1 MSKGNMMAQKRLL
14 VVEDDP
20 DGQEMITT
28 MLQHLRFEVDP
39 AGDAEEAGQKLFANG
54 SKYDAII
61 IDLAL
66 PGKDGWEL
74 LNEIIGNPKTSAIPC
89 IAVTAHHTSK
99 LREET
104 IRAGFVAYFPKPID
118 ATALGRQLDQ
128 IL

>member
-1 MSKGNMMAQKRLL
+1 MPQKRIL

-20 DGQEMITT
+20 DGQEMLAT
-28 MLQHLRFEVDP
+28 MLRHLQYDVDTVI
-39 AGDAEEAGQKLFANG
+39 DAEEAAEVLFETN
-54 SKYDAII
+54 SIYNAII

-74 LNEIIGNPKTSAIPC
+74 LAEIIKNPHTREIPC

-99 LREET
+99 LREDT

-118 ATALGRQLDQ
+118 ATALGRQLASL
-128 IL
+128 I

>member
-1 MSKGNMMAQKRLL
+1 MTRKHIL

-28 MLQHLRFEVDP
+28 MLQHLQFDVDT
-39 AGDAEEAGQKLFANG
+39 ADDAESAGQALFRAKNP
-54 SKYDAII
+54 YNAII

-74 LNEIIGNPKTSAIPC
+74 LNEIIENPDTRDIPC
-89 IAVTAHHTSK
+89 VAVTAHHTSK

-118 ATALGRQLDQ
+118 AINLARQLDQ
-128 IL
+128 LV

>member
-1 MSKGNMMAQKRLL
+1 MSRNRIL

-28 MLQHLRFEVDP
+28 MLQHLQFDVVAAD
-39 AGDAEEAGQKLFANG
+39 DAEDAADILFG
-54 SKYDAII
+54 SGSIFDAVI

-74 LNEIIGNPKTSAIPC
+74 LTEIIEHPDTSHTPC

-118 ATALGRQLDQ
+118 ATVLGRQLDSL
-128 IL
+128 I

>member
-1 MSKGNMMAQKRLL
+1 VTQKRIL

-28 MLQHLRFEVDP
+28 MLQHLQFTVDS
-39 AGDAEEAGQKLFANG
+39 ADDAEQANQLLSNAGSAYN
-54 SKYDAII
+54 AII

-74 LNEIIGNPKTSAIPC
+74 LGDILENPTTNAVPC

-99 LREET
+99 LREDT

-118 ATALGRQLDQ
+118 ATALGRELDK
-128 IL
+128 II

>member
-1 MSKGNMMAQKRLL
+1 MKQKHLL

-28 MLQHLRFEVDP
+28 MLQHLRYNVET
-39 AGDAEEAGQKLFANG
+39 ANDAEEAGHLLFEVDH
-54 SKYDAII
+54 KYDAVIV
-61 IDLAL
+61 DLAL

-74 LNEIIGNPKTSAIPC
+74 LAEILDNPSTTQIPC

-118 ATALGRQLDQ
+118 ATALGRQLDSL
-128 IL
+128 I

>member
-1 MSKGNMMAQKRLL
+1 MAQKRIL

-20 DGQEMITT
+20 DGQEMIAT
-28 MLQHLRFEVDP
+28 MLQHLQFHVET
-39 AGDAEEAGQKLFANG
+39 ANDAEDAGQVLFGARRP
-54 SKYDAII
+54 YDAVI

-74 LNEIIGNPKTSAIPC
+74 LAEILDDPDTSRVPC

-118 ATALGRQLDQ
+118 GTSLGRQLDAL
-128 IL
+128 I

>member
-1 MSKGNMMAQKRLL
+1 MAQKHIL

-20 DGQEMITT
+20 DGQEMIAT
-28 MLQHLRFEVDP
+28 MLQHLRYKVDT
-39 AGDAEEAGQKLFANG
+39 ANDAEDAGKLLFGMSNP
-54 SKYDAII
+54 YDAII

-74 LNEIIGNPKTSAIPC
+74 LTEILDNPNTNQIPC
-89 IAVTAHHTSK
+89 IAATAHHTSK

-118 ATALGRQLDQ
+118 ATALGRQLDS
-128 IL
+128 LL

>member
-1 MSKGNMMAQKRLL
+1 MSQKHIL

-28 MLQHLRFEVDP
+28 MLQHLRFDVDTVD
-39 AGDAEEAGQKLFANG
+39 DAEEAAHVLFDSGNV
-54 SKYDAII
+54 YNAII

-74 LNEIIGNPKTSAIPC
+74 LDEIIDNPDTAEIPC

-99 LREET
+99 LREDT

-118 ATALGRQLDQ
+118 ATALGRQLDS
-128 IL
+128 LV